1 MAHLRVGPLVRA
13 IGPDFVSIW
22 TEWTHPCEV
31 TLQAVPANHSVN
43 QEQDIK
49 SVRSRTI
56 TVGKRHYI
64 ISRLTDL
71 EAATWYTYHIASARQ
86 DGEQFLPPATDTL
99 VQSFRTLDPPETG
112 NTLRLA
118 YGSCRKQSSTQP
130 DALSAFGSWLLKS
143 LQERET
149 SWPHLLLLIGD
160 QIYADDYTGRRKRTQ
175 PLSQNDSSQ
184 KSSRTGAQTFAEFA
198 DLYESAWTGDEGIRQ
213 VFAAVPVYMIF
224 DDHEVTNSWNI
235 SPAWRALAL
244 RHGLE
249 QTLVDGLVAYWI
261 YQGWGN
267 ICMESADS
275 NPLLTITR
283 KAEQSG
289 EDALED
295 LRACIRRAVY
305 QDTVLHWHYAIP
317 TMPPIFVADVRAD
330 RPAILN
336 GEGTSEA
343 PARIMSREQMRELR
357 FWMREH
363 DSSTVLLV
371 SSVPVILTPFIGF
384 AEYLMGVRPLQ
395 HFPFSPL
402 RKLGRHVAAIQQ
414 KLALSMSFDHWP
426 VFAETWY
433 EFVKLLAARR
443 HDIVI
448 LSGDVHFSYSIEA
461 HRTFFR
467 SRKHASVYQ
476 LVASPFNNVLE
487 RRDRRLI
494 LAQAWIKRMAYGGL
508 HMRMLPLVGPKGI
521 NSISR
526 DLLLQNIIALVT
538 FQSQHLKEK
547 SEGAY
552 NIQQVYLGVKDGTLQ
567 EIAATSVP
575 R

>member
-1 MAHLRVGPLVRA
+1 MAQLRVGPLVRA
-13 IGPDFVSIW
+13 IGPDVVSIW
-22 TEWTHPCEV
+22 TEWTHACEV
-31 TLQAVPANHSVN
+31 TLQAVPTNHTTN

-49 SVRSRTI
+49 SFRSSTV
-56 TVGKRHYI
+56 TVGKRYYV
-64 ISRLTDL
+64 ISRLTGL
-71 EAATWYTYHIASARQ
+71 EAATWYTYRIAIARQ
-86 DGEQFLPPATDTL
+86 DGKQFLPPATDTL
-99 VQSFRTLDPPETG
+99 VQSFRTLDFPETG
-112 NTLRLA
+112 KALRLA
-118 YGSCRKQSSTQP
+118 YGSCRKQTSPQP
-130 DALSAFGSWLLKS
+130 DALSAFGSWLLHS
-143 LQERET
+143 MHERET

-175 PLSQNDSSQ
+175 PLSQNDPSQ
-184 KSSRTGAQTFAEFA
+184 KSSRIGAQTFAEFA
-198 DLYESAWTGDEGIRQ
+198 DLYESAWTDDDGIRQ
-213 VFAAVPVYMIF
+213 VFAALPVYMIF

-267 ICMESADS
+267 ICMQSADS
-275 NPLLTITR
+275 NPLLTIMR
-283 KAEQSG
+283 KAAQSG
-289 EDALED
+289 EDVLED
-295 LRACIRRAVY
+295 LRAWVRQEVY
-305 QDTVLHWHYAIP
+305 GDIALCWHYQIP
-317 TMPPIFVADVRAD
+317 TVPPIFVADVRAD
-330 RPAILN
+330 RPANLN
-336 GEGTSEA
+336 EAGTSDT

-384 AEYLMGVRPLQ
+384 AEYLMGIRPLQ
-395 HFPFSPL
+395 RVPFGPL
-402 RKLGRHVAAIQQ
+402 RRLGSYLTGIQQ

-443 HDIVI
+443 HDIVV

-461 HRTFFR
+461 HRRFYL

-476 LVASPFNNVLE
+476 LVASPFNNALE

-508 HMRMLPLVGPKGI
+508 RMRMLPLVRPKETKPG
-521 NSISR
+521 SH

-538 FQSQHLKEK
+538 FQPKDTNENSGQY
-547 SEGAY
+547 S
-552 NIQQVYLGVKDGTLQ
+552 IQQIYFGVKDGTLQ
-567 EIAATSVP
+567 EIAVISVP

>member
-1 MAHLRVGPLVRA
+1 
-13 IGPDFVSIW
+13 
-22 TEWTHPCEV
+22 
-31 TLQAVPANHSVN
+31 
-43 QEQDIK
+43 
-49 SVRSRTI
+49 
-56 TVGKRHYI
+56 
-64 ISRLTDL
+64 
-71 EAATWYTYHIASARQ
+71 
-86 DGEQFLPPATDTL
+86 
-99 VQSFRTLDPPETG
+99 
-112 NTLRLA
+112 
-118 YGSCRKQSSTQP
+118 
-130 DALSAFGSWLLKS
+130 
-143 LQERET
+143 
-149 SWPHLLLLIGD
+149 
-160 QIYADDYTGRRKRTQ
+160 
-175 PLSQNDSSQ
+175 
-184 KSSRTGAQTFAEFA
+184 
-198 DLYESAWTGDEGIRQ
+198 
-213 VFAAVPVYMIF
+213 
-224 DDHEVTNSWNI
+224 
-235 SPAWRALAL
+235 
-244 RHGLE
+244 
-249 QTLVDGLVAYWI
+249 
-261 YQGWGN
+261 
-267 ICMESADS
+267 
-275 NPLLTITR
+275 
-283 KAEQSG
+283 
-289 EDALED
+289 
-295 LRACIRRAVY
+295 
-305 QDTVLHWHYAIP
+305 
-317 TMPPIFVADVRAD
+317 MPPIFVADVRAD

-508 HMRMLPLVGPKGI
+508 HMRMLPLVGPRGI

-538 FQSQHLKEK
+538 FQPQHIKEK